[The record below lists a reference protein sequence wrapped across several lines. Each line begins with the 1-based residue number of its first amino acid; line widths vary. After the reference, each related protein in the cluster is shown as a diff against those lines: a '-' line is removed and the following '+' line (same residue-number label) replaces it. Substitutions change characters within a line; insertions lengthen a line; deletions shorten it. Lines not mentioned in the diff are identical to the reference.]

1 MVRVVKR
8 ALHFTLLPIA
18 ALLILPGGGLAAA
31 AVRDGEPVPPG
42 SVQSLFRPET
52 GQTFEPG
59 PGALP
64 FRTRNPEKL
73 RRAKNRSAV
82 GRGSSS
88 GPSPKS
94 SATNP
99 ANQPG
104 IAAAGSTPP
113 DSTGA
118 IGPGHYIEMVNS
130 QVAVYNRSTLGLASQ
145 IDLDTF
151 VGRPTNFHCDPQ
163 VLWDQQASR
172 WFYLGLDCDGGSQNF
187 LVFGWSKTASP
198 TPLPSSTDAGNW
210 CRFSQGTGSVIDD
223 YPKLATNNGHIVIGS
238 DVFQGNS
245 YLTARIWA
253 YEKPPAGDQSC
264 ALPAGFSFGSSS
276 SPLLSTDGDVV
287 FTPVPA
293 HAADGGPN
301 AYVAAADCPE
311 FGPANQIMLWH
322 VTGGGGGSSPSLVS
336 DGNINVASYD
346 FPVNVPQPSSSR
358 VLDSLDTR
366 LTQAAAMSDPDVSGA
381 KGVWTQHTV
390 DGPGAPSV
398 VRWYELVP
406 SLCNGITCPGA
417 ALKQAGTVSD
427 ATQYVFNAAISPTGN
442 GQDAVVHYN
451 LGSGSLLAQ
460 IRARWHAA
468 DMPAGATAGD
478 ILIGSSG
485 AAAQDFSCN
494 PGPCRW
500 GDYAGAS
507 PDPTRDDMVWG
518 SNQLL
523 GSASG
528 SNPRWTTRN
537 FSIQVLSGYA
547 RPAGATPLRAS
558 LVPAYAACSASN
570 RTHGPPLAFGSC
582 APPQQ
587 TSTQLTVG
595 TPDANGQAVHSLGAV
610 RLAVVPGDLMTP
622 GDQADVNAQ
631 LSVTDVRRQGTLA
644 DYSGEL
650 QGALA
655 VRLTDG
661 ANGASQSEA
670 ATVSDLSFV
679 IAVPCVPTGSAG
691 GSNCSVATS
700 FDAVVPGSVQE
711 GKRSIWALDQVEVFD
726 GGADGLASTTP
737 NTLFAVQGV
746 FVP

>member
-1 MVRVVKR
+1 M
-8 ALHFTLLPIA
+8 
-18 ALLILPGGGLAAA
+18 GGGH
-31 AVRDGEPVPPG
+31 G
-42 SVQSLFRPET
+42 
-52 GQTFEPG
+52 
-59 PGALP
+59 
-64 FRTRNPEKL
+64 
-73 RRAKNRSAV
+73 
-82 GRGSSS
+82 S

-104 IAAAGSTPP
+104 IVAAGSTPP
-113 DSTGA
+113 DATGA
-118 IGPGHYIEMVNS
+118 IGTNHYIQMVNS
-130 QVAVYNRSTLGLASQ
+130 QVAVYGRAALALVSQ

-172 WFYLGLDCDGGSQNF
+172 WFYAALDCDGGSQNF

-198 TPLPSSTDAGNW
+198 TPLPSSSDAGNW
-210 CRFSQGTGSVIDD
+210 CRFVQSTGSVIDD
-223 YPKLATNNGHIVIGS
+223 YPKLATNDGHVVIGS

-253 YEKPPAGDQSC
+253 YEKPSAGDQSC
-264 ALPAGFSFGSSS
+264 ALPAGFSFGSSG
-276 SPLLSTDGDVV
+276 SPLLSADGDLA

-293 HAADGGPN
+293 QAADGGAN
-301 AYVAAADCPE
+301 GYIAAADFPE
-311 FGPANQIMLWH
+311 LGPASQIMVWH
-322 VTGGGGGSSPSLVS
+322 LTGGGGGGSPSLVS
-336 DGNINVASYD
+336 DGNVNVASYD
-346 FPVNVPQPSSSR
+346 FPLNVPQPSSSR

-366 LTQAAAMSDPDVSGA
+366 LTQAVAMSDPDVSGA
-381 KGVWTQHTV
+381 KGLWTQHTV

-406 SLCNGITCPGA
+406 SLCDGTTCAAA

-427 ATQYVFNAAISPTGN
+427 ATHFVFNGAISPTGN
-442 GQDAVVHYN
+442 GQDAVIHYN
-451 LGSGSLLAQ
+451 LSSGSLLAQ
-460 IRARWHAA
+460 IHARFHAA
-468 DMPAGATAGD
+468 GMPAGATAGD
-478 ILIGSSG
+478 ILIGSSV

-500 GDYAGAS
+500 GDYAGAT

-523 GSASG
+523 GSPSG
-528 SNPRWTTRN
+528 SNPKWTTRN
-537 FSIQVLSGYA
+537 FAIQVLSGYA
-547 RPAGATPLRAS
+547 RPAGASPLRVP
-558 LVPAYAACSASN
+558 LVPAYGACSAAN
-570 RTHGPPLAFGSC
+570 RIHGPPLASGSC

-595 TPDANGQAVHSLGAV
+595 APDANGQPAQSVGSL
-610 RLAVVPGDLMTP
+610 RLAIVPGDPVTP
-622 GDQADVNAQ
+622 ADEADVNAD
-631 LSVTDVRRQGTLA
+631 LSLTDVR
-644 DYSGEL
+644 L

-655 VRLTDG
+655 DYAGELQAALSVRITDS

-679 IAVPCVPTGSAG
+679 FAAPCVPTVGSA

-700 FDAVVPGSVQE
+700 FDAVMPGSAQE
-711 GKRSIWALDQVEVFD
+711 RKRSIWALSQVKVFD
-726 GGADGLASTTP
+726 GGADGLAGTNP

-746 FVP
+746 FAP